1 MDSMLRTALI
11 YFFILALIRLTGKRT
26 LSQLTTFDFV
36 LLLIIGEATQQALIG
51 EDYSL
56 TNALTVMLTLIGLE
70 SGLSLLKRRFG
81 RLEKILDGVPVV
93 LVDHGRPLTDRLER
107 TRLDESDILAA
118 AREAQGLERME
129 QIKYAVLE
137 RDGKI
142 SVVPY
147 V

>member
-1 MDSMLRTALI
+1 MDSMLRAALI
-11 YFFILALIRLTGKRT
+11 YFFILAVIRLTGKRT

-36 LLLIIGEATQQALIG
+36 LLLIVGEATQQALLG

-56 TNALTVMLTLIGLE
+56 TNALTVILTLIGLE
-70 SGLSLLKRRFG
+70 SGLSLLKQRSE

-93 LVDHGRPLTDRLER
+93 LVDHGRPLTERLER
-107 TRLDESDILAA
+107 TRLDECDILAA
-118 AREAQGLERME
+118 AREMQGLERME

-142 SVVPY
+142 SVIPY
-147 V
+147 A